1 MKKTIYTKMI
11 AAAIAAATTIG
22 TVGAT
27 AYVPVNVMADAVA
40 QETTVNQS
48 TTVTGKIGNEV
59 KYSYDTVKKEL
70 TISGKGEMWDGAK
83 IKGVLDAEKVVIEEG
98 ITSVGGENFIDFQNE
113 LDVTLPS
120 TLTTI
125 NEKAFNQVKKIA
137 FTNNIKKVCTNAFN
151 SIEIAEFMG
160 DVVGFDYESIVV
172 KKVIL
177 HGAAQELAKATG
189 GVIDGVVIA
198 EDNEKVQIKD
208 LLVLS
213 RDGKTLYCSTN
224 YARMGDDIEKVT
236 IPDTV
241 ETIVPYALTGSRIS
255 YLILGANVE
264 NIGESAFESSVIK
277 KITVNKKLKTIESY
291 AFNNTRL
298 KKIKINKNTVVKPAA
313 FDSNVV
319 IEHNTKF
326 KKMQAPIYS
335 ATLKKNTINVVF
347 NKLTGVKNYEVTVKK
362 GKTVEKYTTTKNSIS
377 KKLSAKL
384 KKGNKKITVTVRGYK
399 LVNKKK
405 VFTKASIPVTVEN
418 ME

>member
-1 MKKTIYTKMI
+1 MNKTIYTKMI
-11 AAAIAAATTIG
+11 ATII
-22 TVGAT
+22 AT
-27 AYVPVNVMADAVA
+27 ATAVTTMGTTAYKPVNVMADVAV
-40 QETTVNQS
+40 ESTTNQS
-48 TTVTGKIGNEV
+48 EVITGKIGIDA
-59 KYSYDTVKKEL
+59 KYSYDKANQIL
-70 TISGKGEMWDGAK
+70 TITGKGEMWDGVK
-83 IKGVLDAEKVVIEEG
+83 IKGVFEVKRIIIEEG
-98 ITSVGGENFIDFQNE
+98 ITTIGSENFLEIQKDVE
-113 LDVTLPS
+113 VTLPS

-125 NEKAFNQVKKIA
+125 NENAFNWVDKIV
-137 FTNNIKKVCTNAFN
+137 FSTKIKKVCTNAFAH
-151 SIEIAEFMG
+151 IKVAEFMG

>member
-1 MKKTIYTKMI
+1 MKKTIYTKML
-11 AAAIAAATTIG
+11 AVAIAAATTIG

-40 QETTVNQS
+40 QETTVNQ
-48 TTVTGKIGNEV
+48 TTAITGKIGNEV

-83 IKGVLDAEKVVIEEG
+83 IKGVLDAEKIVIEEG
-98 ITSVGGENFIDFQNE
+98 ITSVGGENFIDFQNK

-137 FTNNIKKVCTNAFN
+137 FTKNIKKVCTNAFN

-160 DVVGFDYESIVV
+160 DVVGFDYESIAV

-224 YARMGDDIEKVT
+224 YTRMGDDIEKVT

-255 YLILGANVE
+255 YLILGGNVE

-347 NKLTGVKNYEVTVKK
+347 NKLAGVKNYEVTVKK